1 MDNSLW
7 SVHTKHYSLTLGN
20 FAVIFESFSNRILSN
35 HLTSNKHGNLSVT
48 VAPFF
53 IYFLS
58 FFFFWPYFWTKFLL
72 SGRKKKKATLKQKS
86 QIESELNPL
95 YDAFLDLY
103 YRDVSFSNYP
113 FLTCIKAK

>member
-58 FFFFWPYFWTKFLL
+58 FFFFGHI
-72 SGRKKKKATLKQKS
+72 SGQNFCSAAGKKRKQL
-86 QIESELNPL
+86 
-95 YDAFLDLY
+95 
-103 YRDVSFSNYP
+103 
-113 FLTCIKAK
+113 